1 MRSRA
6 ETGLALFLALG
17 VFLGGCSS
25 VPQTKTILL
34 PEREARETGAE
45 ETEGQSY
52 AVRKIYSREI
62 EDGLSW
68 VPEIYLDGEHSFRW
82 WTERPAENS
91 MESGKMVLAEI
102 SMDYRYGFY
111 EERLLPLEAEA
122 LGSMPLLRETAEQ
135 KQYETETGCDPV
147 SPDGKYA
154 VYIDSAH
161 THTGDRLYLLDM
173 DTGEKTLLLDGD
185 VLNCSG
191 EEYRILTRLA
201 PLLPGAVPG
210 QRVVL
215 VKPMSSLDKYDRL
228 YSSFFLYIPPPAGH
242 TRLGQANGPSI
253 ASPFK
258 PVPGELTLWRKA
270 RGEPPVRKTP
280 TRGGAGRGA
289 KRPAGQIARSAS
301 VHIPGSARPCLVPVQ
316 PLDILQYVPVRVG
329 KVEPPLGPG
338 DLVGAVQDPDPAL
351 LQGADDGVHVLRLK
365 AEVGTEGPLR
375 PDGNIVRA
383 YGLDEVQPRAA
394 VVQKGPLLPRFFR
407 AAVKEELKA
416 QLFRVKTDRCLQVP
430 HAEGPVIVCHDSSLL
445 SRFVRLRVYHGRKN
459 SARGGFS

>member
-6 ETGLALFLALG
+6 GTGLALFLALG

-68 VPEIYLDGEHSFRW
+68 APEIYLDGEHSFRW

-91 MESGKMVLAEI
+91 MESGKMVLAEV

-173 DTGEKTLLLDGD
+173 DTG
-185 VLNCSG
+185 
-191 EEYRILTRLA
+191 
-201 PLLPGAVPG
+201 
-210 QRVVL
+210 
-215 VKPMSSLDKYDRL
+215 
-228 YSSFFLYIPPPAGH
+228 
-242 TRLGQANGPSI
+242 
-253 ASPFK
+253 
-258 PVPGELTLWRKA
+258 
-270 RGEPPVRKTP
+270 
-280 TRGGAGRGA
+280 
-289 KRPAGQIARSAS
+289 
-301 VHIPGSARPCLVPVQ
+301 
-316 PLDILQYVPVRVG
+316 
-329 KVEPPLGPG
+329 
-338 DLVGAVQDPDPAL
+338 
-351 LQGADDGVHVLRLK
+351 
-365 AEVGTEGPLR
+365 
-375 PDGNIVRA
+375 
-383 YGLDEVQPRAA
+383 
-394 VVQKGPLLPRFFR
+394 
-407 AAVKEELKA
+407 
-416 QLFRVKTDRCLQVP
+416 
-430 HAEGPVIVCHDSSLL
+430 
-445 SRFVRLRVYHGRKN
+445 
-459 SARGGFS
+459 

>member
-25 VPQTKTILL
+25 APQTKTILL

-68 VPEIYLDGEHSFRW
+68 APEIYLDGEHSFRW

-91 MESGKMVLAEI
+91 MESGKMVLAEV

-191 EEYRILTRLA
+191 EEYRILTAWSADSEVLCYGFCMRELTEESLRFAGEGNVLHFLRLSSGEHTMMSG
-201 PLLPGAVPG
+201 LSWHEGMELGELG
-210 QRVVL
+210 QVHLYTDWKDGRLRAVL
-215 VKPMSSLDKYDRL
+215 VYQFAQGEQGTPEEEEVYHVQFVFADGTDGENGADFFGWPPVVEILTDTVYGELPVYLDAEQDRAYIAREGRIHVYDGTGDPVETIDCGEDKEILDFLVLDEGDTLVTAEKAAQNLWTEICL
-228 YSSFFLYIPPPAGH
+228 YQRSGEGFAHQILYVGGGYVYCMEYDPAGR
-242 TRLGQANGPSI
+242 RLLIDASNGI
-253 ASPFK
+253 EER
-258 PVPGELTLWRKA
+258 ELSYYTW
-270 RGEPPVRKTP
+270 
-280 TRGGAGRGA
+280 
-289 KRPAGQIARSAS
+289 
-301 VHIPGSARPCLVPVQ
+301 
-316 PLDILQYVPVRVG
+316 
-329 KVEPPLGPG
+329 
-338 DLVGAVQDPDPAL
+338 
-351 LQGADDGVHVLRLK
+351 QGIVL
-365 AEVGTEGPLR
+365 EFE
-375 PDGNIVRA
+375 
-383 YGLDEVQPRAA
+383 
-394 VVQKGPLLPRFFR
+394 
-407 AAVKEELKA
+407 
-416 QLFRVKTDRCLQVP
+416 
-430 HAEGPVIVCHDSSLL
+430 
-445 SRFVRLRVYHGRKN
+445 
-459 SARGGFS
+459 